1 MSEVYSDFALVYD
14 RLMDNI
20 PYDEWF
26 HYIRLLLEEF
36 NIKSGIIA
44 ELGCGT
50 GNITERLAAAGYDMI
65 GIDSSPA
72 MLDIAKKKNEANGSS
87 TLYLNQD
94 MREFELYGT
103 VSAIISVCDSINY
116 ILDKKE
122 LTEVFRLVN
131 NYLDPKGIFIFDFN
145 TRHYYLDIV
154 ADATIAEDREDISFI
169 WDNLYDAEE
178 DINELYLSLFI
189 KADNIDSIFDDEA
202 SAAGQPNYRSDDNL
216 YRKYEELHLQK
227 GYTLSEMLDIVK
239 DSGLELVCAYD
250 AFTKNPAAESSE
262 RVYIIARECGK

>member
-1 MSEVYSDFALVYD
+1 MSEAYSDFALVYD

-26 HYIRLLLEEF
+26 HYISLLLDEF
-36 NIKSGIIA
+36 NIKKGIIA

-50 GNITERLAAAGYDMI
+50 GAITERLAAAGYDMI
-65 GIDSSPA
+65 GIDNAPA
-72 MLDIAKKKNEANGSS
+72 MLDIAQKKKEANGSS

-103 VSAIISVCDSINY
+103 VSAIISVCDSVNY
-116 ILDKKE
+116 ILDSNE

-145 TRHYYLDIV
+145 TRHYYLDVV

-169 WDNLYDAEE
+169 WDNLYDEE
-178 DINELYLSLFI
+178 ADINELYLSLFI
-189 KADNIDSIFDDEA
+189 RDNNLNE
-202 SAAGQPNYRSDDNL
+202 DNL

-227 GYTLSEMLDIVK
+227 GYTLTEMLHIVK
-239 DSGLELVCAYD
+239 ASGLELVCAYD

-262 RVYIIARECGK
+262 RIYIIARECGK

>member
-1 MSEVYSDFALVYD
+1 MSEAYSDFALVYD

-26 HYIRLLLEEF
+26 HYISLLLDEF
-36 NIKSGIIA
+36 NIKKGIIA

-50 GNITERLAAAGYDMI
+50 GAITERLAAAGYDMI
-65 GIDSSPA
+65 GIDNAPA
-72 MLDIAKKKNEANGSS
+72 MLDIAQKKKEANGSS

-103 VSAIISVCDSINY
+103 VSAIISVCDSVNY
-116 ILDKKE
+116 ILDSNE

-145 TRHYYLDIV
+145 TRHYYLDVV

-169 WDNLYDAEE
+169 WDNLYDEE
-178 DINELYLSLFI
+178 ANINELYLSLFI
-189 KADNIDSIFDDEA
+189 RDNNLNE
-202 SAAGQPNYRSDDNL
+202 DNL

-227 GYTLSEMLDIVK
+227 GYTLTEMLHIVK
-239 DSGLELVCAYD
+239 ASGLELVCAYD
-250 AFTKNPAAESSE
+250 AFTKNPAAKSSE
-262 RVYIIARECGK
+262 RIYIIARECGK